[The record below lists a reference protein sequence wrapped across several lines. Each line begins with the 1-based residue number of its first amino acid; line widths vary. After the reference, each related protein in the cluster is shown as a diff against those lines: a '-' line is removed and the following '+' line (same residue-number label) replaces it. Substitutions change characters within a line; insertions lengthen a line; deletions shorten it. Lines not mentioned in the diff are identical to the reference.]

1 MAKKDTANKPEVSDD
16 IVTRVGQ
23 DKLSDLKSDSEDYV
37 NELKHN
43 FGVVKQHAPNSRVL
57 SVIKSNAYGHGAV
70 EAAAAL
76 ADSDAFA
83 VARLA
88 EGLQLRLAGVTK
100 PILFLEGVIN
110 ASELQQAAAA
120 DLSLV
125 FHTHEQLMML
135 MTASLAKPL
144 SFCWVKMDT
153 GMHRLGFSPDHALS
167 AWKILKKSHHVV
179 GEVGMMSHF
188 SNADALGDEKNAVQ
202 QALFSGLIS
211 QDDDLAKAPQS
222 LANSAAILSLPDSH
236 LDWVRPGLMLYGIS
250 PIIGKTAEE
259 LGLEPVMTVSAEL
272 ISIQNLLAGDSV
284 GYGSTW
290 ACPTDMRVGL
300 VNMGYGD
307 GYPRQLSM
315 AGTVLVN
322 GIKSLVL
329 GRVSMDMICVDL
341 RNQPDAKVGD
351 DVVLWGEGLPVELIA
366 EQANTIGYE
375 IVCQLTQ
382 RVPRFYKE
390 A

>member
-1 MAKKDTANKPEVSDD
+1 MDD
-16 IVTRVGQ
+16 ASPKAQIN
-23 DKLSDLKSDSEDYV
+23 LAA
-37 NELKHN
+37 LKHN
-43 FGVVKQHAPNSRVL
+43 LTVVKQHAPQSRVI
-57 SVIKSNAYGHGAV
+57 SVIKSNAYGHGV
-70 EAAAAL
+70 LEVAAAL
-76 ADSDAFA
+76 QDSDAFA

-88 EGLQLRLAGVTK
+88 EGLQLREIGETK
-100 PILFLEGVIN
+100 PILLLEGVTNI
-110 ASELQQAAAA
+110 SDLEQAAAA

-125 FHTHEQLMML
+125 FHTHEQLVML
-135 MTASLAKPL
+135 MAADLAKPL
-144 SFCWVKMDT
+144 NFCWVKVDT

-167 AWKILKKSHHVV
+167 AWKILNKSHAIA

-188 SNADALGDEKNAVQ
+188 ANADIVGDEKNTVQ
-202 QALFSGLIS
+202 QQLFSDLIM
-211 QDDDLAKAPQS
+211 QDVDLKTAPKS
-222 LANSAAILSLPDSH
+222 MANSAAILSFPDSH

-259 LGLEPVMTVSAEL
+259 LGLKPVMTVSAEL
-272 ISIQNLLAGDSV
+272 ISIQNLLAGDAV
-284 GYGSTW
+284 GYGSMW
-290 ACPTDMRVGL
+290 SCPVDMRVGL
-300 VNMGYGD
+300 INIGYGD

-315 AGTVLVN
+315 RGTVLVN
-322 GIKSLVL
+322 SIKSLVL

-351 DVVLWGEGLPVELIA
+351 SVILWGDGLPVELIA

-382 RVPRFYKE
+382 RVSRHYKD